1 MPEPVRLRATQ
12 PGQAAPATA
21 EELLVLAAR
30 GDRAAF
36 AGFYDAV
43 IGPVWGIVRQLVRDE
58 TASAEITEA
67 VLLAAWREAAGFDPD
82 RGSALA
88 WIVARAHQ
96 AAVRH
101 LRTGTPV
108 PRPRPA
114 EAVEAEAA
122 QPEPGGASLRR
133 HQLRR
138 QLAGLTREQRDCLV
152 LAYYQGRD
160 CAQIA
165 ALLNLPVPTVRR
177 RLRDA
182 MIRLRDCLGVT

>member
-1 MPEPVRLRATQ
+1 MPEPVRLRCTQ
-12 PGQAAPATA
+12 SGQPAPASA

-30 GDRAAF
+30 GDSAAF
-36 AGFYDAV
+36 ARFYDVV

-58 TASAEITEA
+58 PGSAEITEA
-67 VLLAAWREAAGFDPD
+67 VLLAAWREAACFDPG

-88 WIVARAHQ
+88 WIVARAHR
-96 AAVRH
+96 AAVHH
-101 LRTGTPV
+101 LRGGAPV

-114 EAVEAEAA
+114 ETPEPEAP
-122 QPEPGGASLRR
+122 QPEPGGTSLRR

-138 QLAGLTREQRDCLV
+138 HLAELTQEQRDCLV

-182 MIRLRDCLGVT
+182 MIRLRDRLGVN